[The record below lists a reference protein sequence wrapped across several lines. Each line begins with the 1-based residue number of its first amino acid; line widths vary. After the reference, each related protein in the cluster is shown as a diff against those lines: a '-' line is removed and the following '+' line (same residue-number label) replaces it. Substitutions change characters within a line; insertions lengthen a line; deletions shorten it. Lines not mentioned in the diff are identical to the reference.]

1 MSTGQPE
8 ALDRA
13 VARIVDAMRP
23 EAIYL
28 FGSRARGDARG
39 DSDYDLLVVVAD
51 DAPQERRSL
60 AVTTRVMRDPG
71 VPLDIVPGWLAV
83 VDDDL
88 RQVANN
94 LGGPMPSLS
103 GAAYHC
109 QQAAEK
115 LTKALLVEA
124 EIVFPKTD
132 DIAALV

>member
-28 FGSRARGDARG
+28 FGNRARGDARG

>member
-28 FGSRARGDARG
+28 FGSRARGDAHS

-60 AVTTRVMRDPG
+60 AATTRVPRDPG
-71 VPLDIVPGWLAV
+71 VPLDIVPCLRSVFERKRHHVGTLSYLAAHEG
-83 VDDDL
+83 
-88 RQVANN
+88 R
-94 LGGPMPSLS
+94 
-103 GAAYHC
+103 
-109 QQAAEK
+109 
-115 LTKALLVEA
+115 LVYGQ
-124 EIVFPKTD
+124 
-132 DIAALV
+132 